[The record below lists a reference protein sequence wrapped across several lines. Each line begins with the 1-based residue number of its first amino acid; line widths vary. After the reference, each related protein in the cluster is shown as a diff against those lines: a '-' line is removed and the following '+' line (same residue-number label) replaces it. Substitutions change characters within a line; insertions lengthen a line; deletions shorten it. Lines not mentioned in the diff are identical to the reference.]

1 MVAKINHT
9 KQLYKVVAY
18 NQHKFD
24 AGTARIIGGH
34 RMIAD
39 TSNTFER
46 RMQQTL
52 LAFENH
58 LLLNRNTENP
68 ILHISLNPTLDDRLT
83 EAQYAAL
90 ARDYME
96 KMGYGRQPY
105 IVYLHEDIDRRHIH
119 IVSTCVDDAGRKLND
134 KYEWRRSMKA
144 CRELERKYGLRDVA
158 DKRQELTDAYLRKA
172 DYSRG
177 DAKQQIG
184 NILKSLYRSYRYQ
197 TFGEWS
203 ALLVQFNIE
212 AKQVRGEFQ
221 GEPYTGVVYTITDDA
236 GRPLGTPVKASLIGR
251 EFGHEGL
258 KRRMAYNAKEYRA
271 GRWRPKIRNEVAAA
285 MLHSR
290 GDREEFRHLL
300 DEKHIGVL
308 FRKNE
313 AGRIYGVTFIDHNAR
328 EVYNGSRLGREF
340 SANIFERLLHGQEV
354 ALPEIDRSDGT
365 TKQST
370 ATDMA
375 SAIEQTFGLFSLDAA
390 DTPEEDPEEEA
401 FARRMC
407 RQTQKKKRR
416 TRGIT

>member
-9 KQLYKVVAY
+9 EQLYKVVAY
-18 NQHKFD
+18 NQQKVD
-24 AGTARIIGGH
+24 AGAARIIGGN

-39 TSNTFER
+39 VVNTSER

-52 LAFENH
+52 LSFENH
-58 LLLNRNTENP
+58 LLLNRNTEKP

-83 EAQYAAL
+83 EARYAAL

-96 KMGYGRQPY
+96 KMGYGDQPY

-119 IVSTCVDDAGRKLND
+119 IVSTCVDDAGRKID
-134 KYEWRRSMKA
+134 DGYEWRRSMKA
-144 CRELERKYGLRDVA
+144 CRELERKYGLRNIA

-177 DAKQQIG
+177 DAKRQIG

-203 ALLVQFNIE
+203 ALLAQFNIE
-212 AKQVRGEFQ
+212 ARQVRGEFR

-236 GRPLGTPVKASLIGR
+236 GRPLGIPVKASLVGR
-251 EFGHEGL
+251 EFGAEGL
-258 KRRMAYNAKEYRA
+258 KRRMGYNAKEYRA
-271 GRWRPKIRNEVAAA
+271 GKWRPKIQSEVIAA
-285 MLHSR
+285 MLGSR
-290 GDREEFRHLL
+290 GNRKEFLQRLR
-300 DEKHIGVL
+300 EKHIDVL
-308 FRKNE
+308 FRENE

-328 EVYNGSRLGREF
+328 EVYNGSRLGKEF
-340 SANIFERLLHGQEV
+340 SANIFERLFHGQEV
-354 ALPEIDRSDGT
+354 ALPEIDRGDDAM
-365 TKQST
+365 KQST

-375 SAIEQTFGLFSLDAA
+375 SAIEQAFGLVSLDTV
-390 DTPEEDPEEEA
+390 DIPEDDPEEEA
-401 FARRMC
+401 FARRMR
-407 RQTQKKKRR
+407 RQTRKKKRR

>member
-18 NQHKFD
+18 NQHKVD

-39 TSNTFER
+39 LAAGPER

-96 KMGYGRQPY
+96 KIGYGRQPY

-134 KYEWRRSMKA
+134 KYEWRRSMKT

-172 DYSRG
+172 DYSRS

-184 NILKSLYRSYRYQ
+184 NILKSLYRPYRYQ

-212 AKQVRGEFQ
+212 AKQVRGELQ

-290 GDREEFRHLL
+290 GDRDEFRRLL
-300 DEKHIGVL
+300 EEKHIGVL
-308 FRKNE
+308 FRENE

-340 SANIFERLLHGQEV
+340 SANIFERLFHGQEV
-354 ALPEIDRSDGT
+354 ALPDIEQSDKAP
-365 TKQST
+365 KQSA

-375 SAIEQTFGLFSLDAA
+375 SAIEQAFGLFSLDTA
-390 DTPEEDPEEEA
+390 DIPEDDPEEEA
-401 FARRMC
+401 FARRMR
-407 RQTQKKKRR
+407 RQAKKKKRR
-416 TRGIT
+416 TRGIS

>member
-9 KQLYKVVAY
+9 EQLYKVVAY
-18 NQHKFD
+18 NQHKVD

-39 TSNTFER
+39 LTNSPER

-58 LLLNRNTENP
+58 LLMNRNTEKP

-83 EAQYAAL
+83 ETQYAAL
-90 ARDYME
+90 ARDYMD
-96 KMGYGRQPY
+96 KMGYGNQPY

-119 IVSTCVDDAGRKLND
+119 IVSTCVDDNGRKLND
-134 KYEWRRSMKA
+134 KYEWQRSMKV
-144 CRELERKYGLRDVA
+144 CRELELQYGMRNVA

-177 DAKQQIG
+177 DAKRQIG
-184 NILKSLYRSYRYQ
+184 NILKSLRRSYRYQ

-203 ALLVQFNIE
+203 ALLAQFNIE
-212 AKQVRGEFQ
+212 AKQIRGEFG

-236 GRPLGTPVKASLIGR
+236 NRPLGTPVKASLIGR

-258 KRRMAYNAKEYRA
+258 KRRMAYNAKEFRA
-271 GRWRPKIRNEVAAA
+271 GKWRPKIRNEVATA

-290 GDREEFRHLL
+290 GDREEFCRLL
-300 DEKHIGVL
+300 DEQHIGVL
-308 FRKNE
+308 FRGNE

-328 EVYNGSRLGREF
+328 EVYNGSRLGKEF
-340 SANIFERLLHGQEV
+340 SANIFERLFHGQEV
-354 ALPEIDRSDGT
+354 ALPKIEQSDNT
-365 TKQST
+365 PKQSA
-370 ATDMA
+370 ATDMV
-375 SAIEQTFGLFSLDAA
+375 SAIEQAFGLFSFDAV
-390 DTPEEDPEEEA
+390 DIPEDDPEEEA
-401 FARRMC
+401 FARRMR
-407 RQTQKKKRR
+407 RQTKKKKRR

>member
-9 KQLYKVVAY
+9 EQLYKVVAY
-18 NQHKFD
+18 NQHKVD

-39 TSNTFER
+39 LAAGPER
-46 RMQQTL
+46 QMQQTL

-58 LLLNRNTENP
+58 LLMNRNTEKP

-83 EAQYAAL
+83 ETQYAAL

-96 KMGYGRQPY
+96 KMGYGNQPY

-144 CRELERKYGLRDVA
+144 CRELEPKYGLRNVA
-158 DKRQELTDAYLRKA
+158 DKRQELANAYLRKA

-177 DAKQQIG
+177 DAKRQIG
-184 NILKSLYRSYRYQ
+184 NILKSLHKSYRYQ

-203 ALLVQFNIE
+203 ALLAQFNIE

-236 GRPLGTPVKASLIGR
+236 GRLLGTPVKASLIGR
-251 EFGHEGL
+251 EFGYEGL
-258 KRRMAYNAKEYRA
+258 KRRMGYNAKEYRA

-285 MLHSR
+285 MLRSR
-290 GDREEFRHLL
+290 GDREEFRRQL
-300 DEKHIGVL
+300 EERYIGVL
-308 FRKNE
+308 FRENE

-328 EVYNGSRLGREF
+328 EVYNGSRLGKEF
-340 SANIFERLLHGQEV
+340 SANIFERLFHGQEV
-354 ALPEIDRSDGT
+354 ALPEIEQADT
-365 TKQST
+365 VPKQT
-370 ATDMA
+370 AATDLA
-375 SAIEQTFGLFSLDAA
+375 SAIEQAFGLFSLDAA
-390 DTPEEDPEEEA
+390 DTPEDDPEEEA
-401 FARRMC
+401 FARRMR
-407 RQTQKKKRR
+407 RQTKKKKRR

>member
-9 KQLYKVVAY
+9 EQLYKVVAY
-18 NQHKFD
+18 NQHKVD

-39 TSNTFER
+39 LTNSPER

-58 LLLNRNTENP
+58 LLMNRNTEKP

-83 EAQYAAL
+83 ETQYAAL

-96 KMGYGRQPY
+96 KMGYGNQPY

-144 CRELERKYGLRDVA
+144 CRELEQQYGMQNVA
-158 DKRQELTDAYLRKA
+158 DKRQELTDTYLRKA

-177 DAKQQIG
+177 DAKRQIG
-184 NILKSLYRSYRYQ
+184 NILKSLHKSYRYQ

-203 ALLVQFNIE
+203 ALLAQFNIE
-212 AKQVRGEFQ
+212 AKQVRGEFG
-221 GEPYTGVVYTITDDA
+221 GEPYTGVIYTITDDA
-236 GRPLGTPVKASLIGR
+236 GCPLGTPVKASLIGR
-251 EFGHEGL
+251 EFGYEGL
-258 KRRMAYNAKEYRA
+258 KRRMSYNAKEFRA
-271 GRWRPKIRNEVAAA
+271 GKWQSKIRNEVATA

-290 GDREEFRHLL
+290 GDREEFRRLL
-300 DEKHIGVL
+300 NEKHIGVL
-308 FRKNE
+308 FRENE

-328 EVYNGSRLGREF
+328 EVYNGSRLGKEF
-340 SANIFERLLHGQEV
+340 SANIFERLFHGQEV
-354 ALPEIDRSDGT
+354 ALPEIDRNDDAP
-365 TKQST
+365 KQST
-370 ATDMA
+370 ATDMV
-375 SAIEQTFGLFSLDAA
+375 SAIEQVFGLFSFDAA
-390 DTPEEDPEEEA
+390 DLSEDDPEEEA
-401 FARRMC
+401 FARRM
-407 RQTQKKKRR
+407 RHQTKKKKRR

>member
-9 KQLYKVVAY
+9 EQLYKVVAY
-18 NQHKFD
+18 NQHKVD

-39 TSNTFER
+39 ITNSPER

-58 LLLNRNTENP
+58 LLMNRNTEKP

-83 EAQYAAL
+83 ETQYAAL

-96 KMGYGRQPY
+96 KMGYGNQPY

-119 IVSTCVDDAGRKLND
+119 IVSTCVDDTGRKLND

-144 CRELERKYGLRDVA
+144 CRELERQYGMRNVA
-158 DKRQELTDAYLRKA
+158 DKRQELTDTYLRKA

-177 DAKQQIG
+177 DAKRQIG
-184 NILKSLYRSYRYQ
+184 NILKSLHKSYRYQ

-203 ALLVQFNIE
+203 ALLAQFNIE
-212 AKQVRGEFQ
+212 AKQVRGEFG
-221 GEPYTGVVYTITDDA
+221 GEPYTGVIYTITDDA

-258 KRRMAYNAKEYRA
+258 KRRMGYNAKEYRT
-271 GRWRPKIRNEVAAA
+271 GKWQSKIRNKVATA

-290 GDREEFRHLL
+290 GDREEFRRLL
-300 DEKHIGVL
+300 NEKQIGVL
-308 FRKNE
+308 FRENE
-313 AGRIYGVTFIDHNAR
+313 TGRIYGITFIDHNAR
-328 EVYNGSRLGREF
+328 EVYNGSRLGKEF
-340 SANIFERLLHGQEV
+340 SANIFERRFHGQEV
-354 ALPEIDRSDGT
+354 ALPEIDRNDDA

-370 ATDMA
+370 ATDMV
-375 SAIEQTFGLFSLDAA
+375 SAIEQAFGLFSFDVA
-390 DTPEEDPEEEA
+390 DLPENDPEEEA
-401 FARRMC
+401 FARRM
-407 RQTQKKKRR
+407 RHQTTKKKRR

>member
-9 KQLYKVVAY
+9 EQLYKVVAY
-18 NQHKFD
+18 NQHKVD

-39 TSNTFER
+39 ITNSPER
-46 RMQQTL
+46 QMQQTL

-58 LLLNRNTENP
+58 LLMNRNTEKP

-96 KMGYGRQPY
+96 TMGYGNQPY
-105 IVYLHEDIDRRHIH
+105 IIYLHEDIDRRHIH
-119 IVSTCVDDAGRKLND
+119 IVSTCVDDTGRKLND

-144 CRELERKYGLRDVA
+144 CRELEQQYGMRNVA
-158 DKRQELTDAYLRKA
+158 DKRQELADAYLRKA

-177 DAKQQIG
+177 DAKRQIG
-184 NILKSLYRSYRYQ
+184 NILKSLHKSYRYQ

-203 ALLVQFNIE
+203 ALLAQFNIE

-221 GEPYTGVVYTITDDA
+221 GAPYTGVVYTITDDA

-251 EFGHEGL
+251 EFGDEGL
-258 KRRMAYNAKEYRA
+258 KRRMGYNTKEYRA
-271 GRWRPKIRNEVAAA
+271 GKWRPKIRNEVATA

-290 GDREEFRHLL
+290 GDREEFRRLL
-300 DEKHIGVL
+300 NEKHIGVL
-308 FRKNE
+308 FRENE

-328 EVYNGSRLGREF
+328 EVYNGSRLGKEF
-340 SANIFERLLHGQEV
+340 SANIFERLFHGQEV
-354 ALPEIDRSDGT
+354 ALPKIEQSDT
-365 TKQST
+365 APKQSA

-375 SAIEQTFGLFSLDAA
+375 SALEQAFGLFSFDAA
-390 DTPEEDPEEEA
+390 DLPEDDPEEEA
-401 FARRMC
+401 FARRMR